1 MKFLLILLSVI
12 VVAVILRKLI
22 RYKTL
27 APLLPRKYN
36 FGKRRITLREVLRL
50 LEEREAKTLVETG
63 VARMGLEKSK
73 SDGASTVVF
82 GMWAKQNE
90 GHLYSV
96 DIDPEATERA
106 GAAVSEMG
114 LTDNVTL
121 VTSDSVAYLD
131 DFTDSVD
138 FLYLDSYDYHKT
150 DTAIQT
156 ASQDHHLKEIK
167 AIEGCL
173 HDDTVILIDDCDMPN
188 GGKGKLVIERLTA
201 QGWKV
206 HMSEYQVILVGDA
219 SKDTR

>member
-1 MKFLLILLSVI
+1 MKFLLALI
-12 VVAVILRKLI
+12 VVAVAAAVIRKLV

-27 APLLPRKYN
+27 APLLPRRYN
-36 FGKRRITLREVLRL
+36 FGKRRDTLREVLRL
-50 LEEREAKTLVETG
+50 LDERGATTLLETG

-73 SDGASTVVF
+73 GDGASTIVF
-82 GMWAKQNE
+82 GLWAKQNDA
-90 GHLYSV
+90 HLYSV

-106 GAAVSEMG
+106 GQAVAKMDLS
-114 LTDNVTL
+114 DSVTL

-131 DFTDSVD
+131 EFTDTVD

-150 DTAIQT
+150 DTAIQI

-173 HDDTVILIDDCDMPN
+173 HEGTVILIDDCDMPN

-201 QGWKV
+201 KGWKV
-206 HMSEYQVILVGDA
+206 HMSEYQVVLVHGQ
-219 SKDTR
+219 

>member
-1 MKFLLILLSVI
+1 MKFLFALIAVALVA
-12 VVAVILRKLI
+12 AVIRKLI

-27 APLLPRKYN
+27 APLLPRRYN
-36 FGKRRITLREVLRL
+36 FGKRRDTLREVLRL
-50 LEEREAKTLVETG
+50 LDERGATTLLETG

-73 SDGASTVVF
+73 GDGASTIVF
-82 GMWAKQNE
+82 GLWAKQN
-90 GHLYSV
+90 GAHLYSV

-106 GAAVSEMG
+106 GQAVAKMDLS
-114 LTDNVTL
+114 DSVTL

-131 DFTDSVD
+131 EFTDMVD

-173 HDDTVILIDDCDMPN
+173 HEDTVILIDDCDMPN

-201 QGWKV
+201 NGWKV
-206 HMSEYQVILVGDA
+206 HLSEYQVILVKDA
-219 SKDTR
+219 

>member
-1 MKFLLILLSVI
+1 MKFLLALI
-12 VVAVILRKLI
+12 VVAVAAAVIRKLV

-27 APLLPRKYN
+27 EPLLPRRYN
-36 FGKRRITLREVLRL
+36 FGKRRDTLREVLRL
-50 LEEREAKTLVETG
+50 LDARGATTLLETG

-73 SDGASTVVF
+73 GDGASTIVF
-82 GMWAKQNE
+82 GLWAKQNNA
-90 GHLYSV
+90 HLYSV

-106 GAAVSEMG
+106 GVAVNDMD
-114 LTDNVTL
+114 LADNVTL

-131 DFTDSVD
+131 EFTDAVD

-173 HDDTVILIDDCDMPN
+173 HEDTVILIDDCDMPN

-201 QGWKV
+201 KGWKV
-206 HMSEYQVILVGDA
+206 HMSEYQVILVKG
-219 SKDTR
+219 K